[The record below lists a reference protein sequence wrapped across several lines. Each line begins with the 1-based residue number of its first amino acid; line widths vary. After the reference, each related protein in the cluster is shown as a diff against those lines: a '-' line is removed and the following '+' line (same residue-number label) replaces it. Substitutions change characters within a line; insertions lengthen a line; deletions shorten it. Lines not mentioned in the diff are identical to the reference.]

1 MWRRRMILCALA
13 CAAMLAAADAHAQSD
28 PTGYPS
34 KPIRM
39 IVPFPPGGP
48 IDVMGR
54 LVGDRLSQGLG
65 QTVVIENR
73 PGAGAVIGSKAAA
86 SAEADGY
93 TLLFGSSG
101 SLAVTPALYRN
112 AGYDPVRSF
121 APVAA
126 VAEGTMLLATHPSLP
141 AKSVAELVAHARAN
155 PGKLNYGSGLG
166 TPPHIAWGLFKLLT
180 KTEVQLVP
188 YKGAAPA
195 ITDLVAGRHAFIIDS
210 PGVLLPH
217 VEEGRLRALAVT
229 SPARYADLP
238 DVPTMVEA
246 GYPDFVMTFWTGVV
260 APKGT
265 PAAVVGQLNRVINDA
280 LRTDEMKA
288 ALARFRVEPRP
299 GSAQDFA
306 AFIASESKK
315 WADVITAAGIKVE

>member
-1 MWRRRMILCALA
+1 MSSKRMLLCAWA
-13 CAAMLAAADAHAQSD
+13 CAAVFLAAADARSQ
-28 PTGYPS
+28 TYPS

-73 PGAGAVIGSKAAA
+73 PGAGAVIGSKVVA
-86 SAEADGY
+86 SAEPDGY

-101 SLAVTPALYRN
+101 SLAVTPALYKN
-112 AGYDPVRSF
+112 AGYDPVKSF

-126 VAEGTMLLATHPSLP
+126 VSVGPLVLAVNPSVP
-141 AKSVAELVAHARAN
+141 AKTVAELVAHAKAN
-155 PGKLNYGSGLG
+155 AGKLNYGSGLG

-180 KTEVQLVP
+180 KTDVLYVP

-195 ITDLVAGRHAFIIDS
+195 ITDLLAGQLHFIIDA

-217 VEEGRLRALAVT
+217 IQQGKLRALAVT
-229 SPARYADLP
+229 SPTRSADLP
-238 DVPTMVEA
+238 GVPTMAEA
-246 GYPDFVMTFWTGVV
+246 GYPEFVMTFWTGVV
-260 APKGT
+260 APAGT
-265 PAAVVGQLNRVINDA
+265 PAPVVERLNKVINDGLA
-280 LRTDEMKA
+280 SDAMKKS
-288 ALARFRVEPRP
+288 LARFRVQPKP
-299 GSAQDFA
+299 GTAKDFA

-315 WADVITAAGIKVE
+315 WAGVIASAGIKVE

>member
-1 MWRRRMILCALA
+1 MVKRAILCALA
-13 CAAMLAAADAHAQSD
+13 CAALLAAADARAQSY
-28 PTGYPS
+28 PT

-54 LVGDRLSQGLG
+54 LVGDRLSQGIG

-73 PGAGAVIGSKAAA
+73 PGAGAVIGSKAVA

-101 SLAVTPALYRN
+101 SLAVTPALYKN
-112 AGYDPVRSF
+112 AGYDPVKSF
-121 APVAA
+121 TPVAA
-126 VAEGTMLLATHPSLP
+126 VSEGTMLLVTHPSVP
-141 AKSVAELVAHARAN
+141 AKSVGELVALARKE

-180 KTEVQLVP
+180 KTDVLFVP
-188 YKGAAPA
+188 YQGAAPA
-195 ITDLVAGRHAFIIDS
+195 ITDLIAGRHAFIIDA
-210 PGVLLPH
+210 PGVLMPH
-217 VEEGRLRALAVT
+217 VQDGKLRALAVT
-229 SPARYADLP
+229 SPTRYAELP
-238 DVPTMVEA
+238 DVPTMTES

-265 PAAVVGQLNRVINDA
+265 PAPVIERLNRVISEA
-280 LRTDEMKA
+280 LRTDEMKK
-288 ALARFRVEPRP
+288 ALGRFRVEPRAGTP
-299 GSAQDFA
+299 QDFA
-306 AFIASESKK
+306 KFISSESKK
-315 WADVITAAGIKVE
+315 WADVISAAGIKME

>member
-1 MWRRRMILCALA
+1 MFLKRVVLCALA
-13 CAAMLAAADAHAQSD
+13 CAAVLAAAEARAQPY
-28 PTGYPS
+28 PTKS
-34 KPIRM
+34 VRM

-48 IDVMGR
+48 IDVMAR

-73 PGAGAVIGSKAAA
+73 PGAGASIGSKAAA
-86 SAEADGY
+86 SAEPDGY

-101 SLAVTPALYRN
+101 SLAVTPALFKN
-112 AGYDPVRSF
+112 AGYDPVKSF

-126 VAEGTMLLATHPSLP
+126 VSEGTLVLATNPSLP
-141 AKSVAELVAHARAN
+141 AKSVAELVAHAKAN

-180 KTEVQLVP
+180 KTDVVYIP

-195 ITDLVAGRHAFIIDS
+195 ITDLLAGQMHFIIDA

-217 VEEGRLRALAVT
+217 IEQGKLRGLAVT
-229 SPARYADLP
+229 SPQRSSDLP
-238 DVPTMVEA
+238 DLPTMVES

-260 APKGT
+260 APAGT
-265 PAAVVGQLNRVINDA
+265 PAAVVARINGVINDG
-280 LRTDEMKA
+280 LRSDAMKA
-288 ALARFRVEPRP
+288 SLAKFRVEPRP
-299 GSAQDFA
+299 GTPADFG
-306 AFIASESKK
+306 AFIGSESKK
-315 WADVITAAGIKVE
+315 WAGVISSAGIKVE

>member
-1 MWRRRMILCALA
+1 MLSKRALLCALA
-13 CAAMLAAADAHAQSD
+13 CATVLVAADARAQTY
-28 PTGYPS
+28 PT

-73 PGAGAVIGSKAAA
+73 PGAGAVIGSKAVA
-86 SAEADGY
+86 SAEPDGY

-101 SLAVTPALYRN
+101 SLAVTPALYKN
-112 AGYDPVRSF
+112 AGYDPVKSF

-126 VAEGTMLLATHPSLP
+126 VSEGTMLLAVNSTLP
-141 AKSVAELVAHARAN
+141 AKSVAELVAHAKAN
-155 PGKLNYGSGLG
+155 AGKLNYGSGLG

-180 KTEVQLVP
+180 KTDVLYVP

-195 ITDLVAGRHAFIIDS
+195 ITDLIAGQLHFIIDS

-217 VEEGRLRALAVT
+217 VEQGKLRALAVT
-229 SPARYADLP
+229 SPKRSADLP
-238 DVPTMVEA
+238 DVPTMAEA
-246 GYPDFVMTFWTGVV
+246 GYPKFVMTFWTGVM
-260 APKGT
+260 APAGT
-265 PAAVVGQLNRVINDA
+265 PQAVVERLNRVINDG
-280 LRTDEMKA
+280 LRSAEMKA
-288 ALARFRVEPRP
+288 SLARFRVEPRP
-299 GSAQDFA
+299 GTPQDFA

-315 WADVITAAGIKVE
+315 WAGVISSAGIKVQ

>member
-1 MWRRRMILCALA
+1 MLRKRTMLCALA
-13 CAAMLAAADAHAQSD
+13 CAAMFLATAEVRSQSY
-28 PTGYPS
+28 PT

-54 LVGDRLSQGLG
+54 LVGDRLSQGVG

-73 PGAGAVIGSKAAA
+73 PGAGAVIGSKAVA
-86 SAEADGY
+86 SAEPDGY

-126 VAEGTMLLATHPSLP
+126 VSIGPLVLAVNPSVP
-141 AKSVAELVAHARAN
+141 AKSVGELVAHAKAN
-155 PGKLNYGSGLG
+155 AGKLNYGSGLG
-166 TPPHIAWGLFKLLT
+166 TPPHIAWGLFKLMT
-180 KTEVQLVP
+180 KTEVQYVP

-195 ITDLVAGRHAFIIDS
+195 ITDLLAGQLHFIIDA

-217 VEEGRLRALAVT
+217 IQQGKLRALAVT
-229 SPARYADLP
+229 SPQRFADLP
-238 DVPTMVEA
+238 DVPTMAES
-246 GYPDFVMTFWTGVV
+246 GYPDFLMTFWTGVV
-260 APKGT
+260 APAGT
-265 PAAVVGQLNRVINDA
+265 PAPVIDRLNRAINEG
-280 LRTDEMKA
+280 LRSDEMKKS
-288 ALARFRVEPRP
+288 LARFRVEPKP
-299 GSAQDFA
+299 GTPQDFA
-306 AFIASESKK
+306 AFIKSESKK
-315 WADVITAAGIKVE
+315 WADVISAAGIKVE

>member
-1 MWRRRMILCALA
+1 LA
-13 CAAMLAAADAHAQSD
+13 GAAVLPSAAETQAQ
-28 PTGYPS
+28 PYPS

-73 PGAGAVIGSKAAA
+73 PGAGAMIGSKAVA

-101 SLAVTPALYRN
+101 SLAVTPALYKN
-112 AGYDPVRSF
+112 TGYDPVKSF

-126 VAEGTMLLATHPSLP
+126 VSEGTMLLATHPAVP
-141 AKSVAELVAHARAN
+141 AKTVAELVAHAKAN

-180 KTEVQLVP
+180 KTDVLYVP

-195 ITDLVAGRHAFIIDS
+195 ITDLVAGQHAFIIDA

-217 VEEGRLRALAVT
+217 IEAGKLRALAVT
-229 SPARYADLP
+229 SPSRYAELP
-238 DVPTMVEA
+238 DVPTMKEA

-260 APKGT
+260 APAGT
-265 PAAVVGQLNRVINDA
+265 PAPLIERLNRAINDG
-280 LRTDEMKA
+280 LKSDEMKKS
-288 ALARFRVEPRP
+288 LARFRVEPRP
-299 GSAQDFA
+299 GTPQDFA
-306 AFIASESKK
+306 KFIASESKK
-315 WADVITAAGIKVE
+315 WADVITAANIKVE

>member
-1 MWRRRMILCALA
+1 MITKRTVLCALA
-13 CAAMLAAADAHAQSD
+13 CAAVLAAADARGQTY
-28 PTGYPS
+28 PT

-86 SAEADGY
+86 SAEPDGY

-101 SLAVTPALYRN
+101 SLAVTPALYKN
-112 AGYDPVRSF
+112 AGYDPVQSF
-121 APVAA
+121 APVAT
-126 VAEGTMLLATHPSLP
+126 VSIGPMVLATNASVP
-141 AKSVAELVAHARAN
+141 AKTVAELVAHARAN
-155 PGKLNYGSGLG
+155 AGKLNYGSGLG

-180 KTEVQLVP
+180 KTDVLYVP

-195 ITDLVAGRHAFIIDS
+195 ITDLIAGQLHFILDA

-217 VEEGRLRALAVT
+217 IQQGKLRALAVT
-229 SPARYADLP
+229 SPKRFADLP

-260 APKGT
+260 APAGT
-265 PAAVVGQLNRVINDA
+265 PEPVIARLNRVINDGLNSA
-280 LRTDEMKA
+280 EMKA
-288 ALARFRVEPRP
+288 SLARFRVEPMAGTP
-299 GSAQDFA
+299 QDFA
-306 AFIASESKK
+306 AFIASEAKK
-315 WADVITAAGIKVE
+315 WAGVISAAGIKVE

>member
-1 MWRRRMILCALA
+1 MITKRAVLCALA
-13 CAAMLAAADAHAQSD
+13 GAAVLAAGHAHGQ
-28 PTGYPS
+28 TYPS

-73 PGAGAVIGSKAAA
+73 PGAGATIGSKAVA
-86 SAEADGY
+86 SADPDGY

-101 SLAVTPALYRN
+101 SLAVTPALYKN
-112 AGYDPVRSF
+112 AGYDPVKSF
-121 APVAA
+121 APVASVSIGPLVLA
-126 VAEGTMLLATHPSLP
+126 VNPSVP
-141 AKSVAELVAHARAN
+141 AKNVAELVKHARAKA
-155 PGKLNYGSGLG
+155 GKLNYGSGLG

-180 KTEVQLVP
+180 KTDVLYVP

-195 ITDLVAGRHAFIIDS
+195 ITDLLAGQLHFIIDA

-217 VEEGRLRALAVT
+217 IQQGKLRALAVT
-229 SPARYADLP
+229 SPARFKDLP

-260 APKGT
+260 APDGT
-265 PAAVVGQLNRVINDA
+265 PAAIVTRLNGVINDGLNSA
-280 LRTDEMKA
+280 SMKKD
-288 ALARFRVEPRP
+288 LARFRVEPKV
-299 GSAQDFA
+299 GSPQDFG
-306 AFIASESKK
+306 AFIASEAKK
-315 WADVITAAGIKVE
+315 WAGVIQSAGIKGQ

>member
-1 MWRRRMILCALA
+1 MLSKRMLLCALA
-13 CAAMLAAADAHAQSD
+13 CAAVFLAAAEAKSQSY
-28 PTGYPS
+28 PT

-73 PGAGAVIGSKAAA
+73 PGAGAVIGSKAVA
-86 SAEADGY
+86 SAEPDGY

-101 SLAVTPALYRN
+101 SLAVTPALYKN
-112 AGYDPVRSF
+112 AGYDPVKSF

-126 VAEGTMLLATHPSLP
+126 VSVGPLVLAVNPSVP
-141 AKSVAELVAHARAN
+141 AKTVAELVAHAKAN
-155 PGKLNYGSGLG
+155 AGKLNYGSGLG

-180 KTEVQLVP
+180 KTDVLYVP

-195 ITDLVAGRHAFIIDS
+195 ITDLLAGQLHFIIDA

-217 VEEGRLRALAVT
+217 IQGGKLRALAVT
-229 SPARYADLP
+229 SPTRSADLP
-238 DVPTMVEA
+238 GVPTMAES
-246 GYPDFVMTFWTGVV
+246 GYPDFLMTFWTGVV
-260 APKGT
+260 APAGT
-265 PAAVVGQLNRVINDA
+265 PQAVVERLNKVINDGLA
-280 LRTDEMKA
+280 SAEMKKS
-288 ALARFRVEPRP
+288 LARFRVEPRP
-299 GSAQDFA
+299 GSPKDFA

-315 WADVITAAGIKVE
+315 WAGVISSAGIKVE